1 MYMYIYYRNRQNSKH
16 LDNVKIN
23 VIDVYEYHHYIEAN
37 EDINE
42 HNLSYMNRNIHDQS
56 DT

>member
-23 VIDVYEYHHYIEAN
+23 VIAVYEYHHYIEAN
-37 EDINE
+37 EEIN
-42 HNLSYMNRNIHDQS
+42 
-56 DT
+56 